1 MKMHHSTQSNSNFVT
16 SRPAD
21 SAAMERWKVAVVTD
35 EAADT
40 WADGRTGGRARQPVS
55 VRVVTCTPL
64 GPWYKRE
71 AEVSSAPSV
80 LVLKSRW

>member
-35 EAADT
+35 EAADH
-40 WADGRTGGRARQPVS
+40 A
-55 VRVVTCTPL
+55 VVQAKL
-64 GPWYKRE
+64 G
-71 AEVSSAPSV
+71 
-80 LVLKSRW
+80 

>member
-1 MKMHHSTQSNSNFVT
+1 MKMHHSTQSNSNFVA

-40 WADGRTGGRARQPVS
+40 WADGPAGETAGVRTRGLLH
-55 VRVVTCTPL
+55 TL
-64 GPWYKRE
+64 GT
-71 AEVSSAPSV
+71 
-80 LVLKSRW
+80 LV